1 MFLFEFTL
9 EFVALCEFAFLFVEF
24 AEFAFVSSTPLTCGF
39 KFASGLKV
47 FEFVLKFIIL
57 NPFFS
62 INLKRYIGI
71 LGVAFRKFA
80 LNLMRKLNL
89 SALNSPKDKESSAN
103 LQAYSA

>member
-1 MFLFEFTL
+1 MEFVFWLEFKML
-9 EFVALCEFAFLFVEF
+9 EFVPLLLAFF
-24 AEFAFVSSTPLTCGF
+24 TLTF

-71 LGVAFRKFA
+71 LGVAFKKFCA
-80 LNLMRKLNL
+80 EFNEKFKFWIVLAYGLPRLLKNNAKTSEITAIMLNL
-89 SALNSPKDKESSAN
+89 
-103 LQAYSA
+103 